1 MLKQSE
7 ITLLKFIRANDGKL
21 NFYTLDR
28 TAWLHGGWRHL
39 DERHVFD
46 IACLLTERGYIRT
59 EKQADKLNPV
69 YWITDMGVRALQE
82 YDESKP

>member
-7 ITLLKFIRANDGKL
+7 ITLLRFIQANDGKL

-46 IACLLTERGYIRT
+46 VTCSLIERGYVRA

-69 YWITDMGVRALQE
+69 YWITNVGIRALQE
-82 YDESKP
+82 CVESKP